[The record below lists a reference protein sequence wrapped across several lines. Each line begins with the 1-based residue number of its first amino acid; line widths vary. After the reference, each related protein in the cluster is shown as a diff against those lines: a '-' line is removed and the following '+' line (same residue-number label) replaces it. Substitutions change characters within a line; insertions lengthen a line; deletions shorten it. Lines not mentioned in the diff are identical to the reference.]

1 MTVCV
6 WLWQVSRLLLL
17 AGADPDAKTAFL
29 QRAPLL
35 CVAARHGLGELV
47 NLLLEFG
54 ANVNLTGARVLIGI
68 VMFAPR
74 CRLRQRHRRRRRLG
88 LSFREGSSLFARPF
102 MHLVCLK
109 WYIHVEVIYY
119 V

>member
-17 AGADPDAKTAFL
+17 AGADPDARTAFL

-54 ANVNLTGARVLIGI
+54 ANVNLTGARAPIGV

-74 CRLRQRHRRRRRLG
+74 CCLRHHRRRLG
-88 LSFREGSSLFARPF
+88 QSFRGDSSLFVGPF
-102 MHLVCLK
+102 MHVVRLK
-109 WYIHVEVIYY
+109 LCIHVEVIYY